1 MGFFVHV
8 GKNSFDVEVR
18 FSTDEIML
26 IGFSEAQMLSRIFRE
41 GRVYEMCD
49 TEGYGSVSMNSLIDT
64 HISRIKIYQELC
76 HEILSV
82 VVD

>member
-1 MGFFVHV
+1 MGFSVPV

-26 IGFSEAQMLSRIFRE
+26 IGFNAQMLSRIFRE

-49 TEGYGSVSMNSLIDT
+49 TEGYGSVSLNPLIDT